1 MWTTL
6 GLAFPSGH
14 LIKLFSNH
22 PVSGRLPQ
30 PWINSPGPD
39 NMAAYL
45 TLLPASSKCTLA
57 ISLVRGLHTSMNV
70 LCKL

>member
-6 GLAFPSGH
+6 GLAFLSGH
-14 LIKLFSNH
+14 LNKLFSNH
-22 PVSGRLPQ
+22 PMSGRIPQ
-30 PWINSPGPD
+30 PWIKSPGPD
-39 NMAAYL
+39 NMAANL

-57 ISLVRGLHTSMNV
+57 ISLVWGLHISMNV